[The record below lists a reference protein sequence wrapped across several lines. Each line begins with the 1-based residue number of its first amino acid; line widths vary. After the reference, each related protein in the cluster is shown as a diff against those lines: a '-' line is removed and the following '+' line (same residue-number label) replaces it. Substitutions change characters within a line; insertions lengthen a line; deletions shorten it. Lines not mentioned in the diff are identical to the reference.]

1 MLVIIIKLGLKRYVL
16 YKTIKAQCDSNK
28 NGTSMTSIYQMSL
41 EKYDVFDKNIIAY
54 NYC

>member
-1 MLVIIIKLGLKRYVL
+1 MLVIIIKLGLNRYM

-28 NGTSMTSIYQMSL
+28 NGTSMTSIYQLSL